1 MKTQRRTTP
10 TRRSS
15 KGSKSYANLHVLRDD
30 RFGVASLL
38 LAHSAYL
45 EPEKAPSPTEL
56 LAIGPAKAH
65 SDPTAQVVAAKE
77 ESSFLRL
84 KQIPI
89 NAIKGP
95 ARAR

>member
-1 MKTQRRTTP
+1 MPIFTYFATT
-10 TRRSS
+10 
-15 KGSKSYANLHVLRDD
+15 GSVLL
-30 RFGVASLL
+30 GLL

-65 SDPTAQVVAAKE
+65 SDSTAQVVAAKE